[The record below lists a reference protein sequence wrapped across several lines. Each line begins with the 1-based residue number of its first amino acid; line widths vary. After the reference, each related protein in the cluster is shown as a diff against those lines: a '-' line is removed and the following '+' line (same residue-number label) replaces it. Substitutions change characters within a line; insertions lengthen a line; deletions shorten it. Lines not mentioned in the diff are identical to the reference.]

1 MSDATHISWAAA
13 RINVSESTAIKLGSG
28 DNSTVYRLASWFLKI
43 GVDLAPECE
52 RLQWLQGRLP
62 VPEVVAFESLN
73 GNDALV
79 TTAVVGVDL
88 ADLKSQRPAGAI
100 VEMLA
105 AALREFHAA
114 DTTGCP
120 FKAQIPGDV
129 LVHGDACLP
138 NILCHN
144 GGALSGFVDLGGM
157 GVGDVE
163 VDLSAAVWSLQYN
176 LGPGHG
182 REFLSAYGLPNATDE
197 EADRLARMYGD

>member
-1 MSDATHISWAAA
+1 M
-13 RINVSESTAIKLGSG
+13 
-28 DNSTVYRLASWFLKI
+28 
-43 GVDLAPECE
+43 DLAPECE

-79 TTAVVGVDL
+79 TTAVAGMDL

-120 FKAQIPGDV
+120 FKAQIPGAV

-182 REFLSAYGLPNATDE
+182 REFLSAYGLPDATDKD
-197 EADRLARMYGD
+197 AGRLARMYGD